1 MLYTISEICQ
11 AARSEI
17 GDDLIPGGQVYTDQ
31 VLYPRL
37 RRAHNELFRAMQ
49 KLQNPRIRRTAFYD
63 LPPNTSVLDP
73 ITASIFSLKEIESIE
88 QRGSVTSV
96 NVTNAVPGTGI
107 VTLTT
112 TTHPFTTGQSLIVSA
127 VGGLDDRV
135 NGIFAVTI
143 PSATSIIL
151 NGCTAT
157 GTYTSGGTVSFS
169 AEDFL
174 PVDRVQ
180 DFSEI
185 LAAPDDRLR
194 KWYWQQDL
202 IYFQPAATIR
212 QLRIIFLM
220 SGQIPAVTFNSLG
233 AISQD
238 ATILIDDAEDFLALR
253 TSALAMQSRQAQQR
267 ASELNVQAVGTA
279 WESEG
284 IAGGALGQLLD
295 AGVRDLQA
303 LPQEALRTRAYRQW
317 RGRDVW

>member
-1 MLYTISEICQ
+1 MVYTISEILQ
-11 AARSEI
+11 ATRSEI
-17 GDDLIPGGQVYTDQ
+17 GDDLISGGQVYTDQ

-49 KLQNPRIRRTAFYD
+49 KLQNPRVRRTAFYN
-63 LPPNTSVLDP
+63 LPINTSVLDP
-73 ITASIFSLKEIESIE
+73 ATASIFSLKEIESIE
-88 QRGSVTSV
+88 QRGSVISV
-96 NVTNAVPGTGI
+96 NVTNAVPGTGLC
-107 VTLTT
+107 TLTT
-112 TTHPFTTGQSLIVSA
+112 ATHSFITGQSLVASA
-127 VGGLDDRV
+127 IGGLDDRV
-135 NGIFAVTI
+135 NGLFAVTI
-143 PSATSIIL
+143 PSATSVRL

-157 GTYTSGGTVSFS
+157 GTFTSGGTVSYS
-169 AEDFL
+169 TEDFRQ
-174 PVDRVQ
+174 VVRVL

-185 LAAPDDRLR
+185 LAAPDDKIR

-233 AISQD
+233 AIVQN

-253 TSALAMQSRQAQQR
+253 TAGLAMQSRQAQQR
-267 ASELNVQAVGTA
+267 ASELNLQAVGAA
-279 WESEG
+279 WETEG

-303 LPQEALRTRAYRQW
+303 LPQENLRTRAYRQW
-317 RGRDVW
+317 RGRDAW